1 MPRFACPQCKTIL
14 SVEEEQR
21 GTIVECSCG
30 KRMKAPE
37 AKAAAPS
44 AAAAPASPARAG
56 AARPPVAEDAR
67 RARPR
72 PDDDDGRR
80 EERDRR
86 RRRDET
92 DEDDDA
98 SYDEEDTGTA
108 KERRKSNAVVGVIS
122 GIGGLLVIA
131 VFILIITG
139 KWVDLVWEPLQRF
152 LEQQGIHPILAVCVT
167 GGILLIP
174 IGLFAMNTAKS
185 ALLDNIPNELEF
197 VPTSPAKFENLDRR
211 HLESYTEA
219 FRAAGFTHLM
229 DYSVQTDIE
238 WSAKG
243 FARLFVNPRE
253 HVFAEVNQVF
263 MPGGAGAPMRCNILS
278 HLEDGWS
285 LQASNRTMAKE

>member
-30 KRMKAPE
+30 KRMKVPA
-37 AKAAAPS
+37 AKAAASS

-80 EERDRR
+80 HERDQP
-86 RRRDET
+86 RRRDEP
-92 DEDDDA
+92 DDDDEA
-98 SYDEEDTGTA
+98 SYDEEDTGSG
-108 KERRKSNAVVGVIS
+108 KNRRRRRKTNAVVGVLS

-139 KWVDLVWEPLQRF
+139 KWVDLVWDPLQRF

-174 IGLFAMNTAKS
+174 IGLFALTTTKS
-185 ALLDNIPNELEF
+185 ALLDNIPN
-197 VPTSPAKFENLDRR
+197 
-211 HLESYTEA
+211 
-219 FRAAGFTHLM
+219 
-229 DYSVQTDIE
+229 
-238 WSAKG
+238 
-243 FARLFVNPRE
+243 
-253 HVFAEVNQVF
+253 
-263 MPGGAGAPMRCNILS
+263 
-278 HLEDGWS
+278 
-285 LQASNRTMAKE
+285 